1 MDLQKFLEKLPQQYQ
16 DWGSALMS
24 PISEQLTLLSEKT
37 ASYSDINL
45 FPLLNLAV
53 ACLQP
58 DEVYCQIGCFRR
70 GSLVAAFWDNSDRCG
85 YGVEAFFKYDPS
97 GEKLTILSED

>member
-16 DWGSALMS
+16 DWGSPLMS

-37 ASYSDINL
+37 ASYPDRNL

-58 DEVYCQIGCFRR
+58 DEVTVK
-70 GSLVAAFWDNSDRCG
+70 LVVFVA
-85 YGVEAFFKYDPS
+85 VV
-97 GEKLTILSED
+97 